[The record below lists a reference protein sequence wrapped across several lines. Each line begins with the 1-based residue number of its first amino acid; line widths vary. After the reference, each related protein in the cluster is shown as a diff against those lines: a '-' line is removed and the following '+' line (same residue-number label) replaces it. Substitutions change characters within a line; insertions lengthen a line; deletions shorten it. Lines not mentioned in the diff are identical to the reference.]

1 MKRRALLSIVSAS
14 VLALG
19 ISQAASAQTQ
29 YNFKIPNGFVA
40 NGKALPAGSYVLSVS
55 PAGDM
60 VTLAPAASKGASVML
75 VVETR
80 VAERKP
86 MAGPEIVFDNVNGQ
100 LNISE
105 LLVPG
110 EDGYMLL
117 VTKGKHTHESVK
129 GSSTK
134 K

>member
-1 MKRRALLSIVSAS
+1 MKPRALLSIVSAA

-29 YNFKIPNGFVA
+29 YDFKIQNGFVA
-40 NGKALPAGSYVLSVS
+40 NGKALPPGSYVFSVN

-60 VTLAPAASKGASVML
+60 VTLEPTSPKGASVML

-80 VAERKP
+80 VAEHKP
-86 MAGPEIVFDNVNGQ
+86 LAAPEVVFDKLNGQ
-100 LNISE
+100 LNVSE

-117 VTKGKHTHESVK
+117 VTKAKHTHESVT
-129 GSSTK
+129 GARTK